1 VTLAGKAFA
10 GRVAASQLAAIGMNE
25 LVTGNLAAYEAL
37 ALKLAQEPA
46 LLKAAREKLAGNRNT
61 MPLFDIP
68 RLVQNVERAFA
79 TMLEI
84 HGKGEAPRGWRMG
97 NEL

>member
-1 VTLAGKAFA
+1 
-10 GRVAASQLAAIGMNE
+10 
-25 LVTGNLAAYEAL
+25 
-37 ALKLAQEPA
+37 
-46 LLKAAREKLAGNRNT
+46 

-84 HGKGEAPRGWRMG
+84 YNKGEAPRSFRVG
-97 NEL
+97 NEI